1 MKDVPHY
8 STGKQKEKG
17 TRTNPRYAE
26 AGGFVKVR
34 RLLVIHEFW
43 RVQTPC
49 TLRLNA
55 HTY

>member
-1 MKDVPHY
+1 MKDVAHY

-17 TRTNPRYAE
+17 TRTHPRYAE
-26 AGGFVKVR
+26 AGGFAKVR
-34 RLLVIHEFW
+34 RLLVIHAF
-43 RVQTPC
+43 RSVQTPC